1 MCSALKK
8 MLILQICDGTYGNLT
23 DRKENITILFND
35 LDKVHFSFSLL
46 AKQVKASNNVNGY
59 ISLSY

>member
-1 MCSALKK
+1 